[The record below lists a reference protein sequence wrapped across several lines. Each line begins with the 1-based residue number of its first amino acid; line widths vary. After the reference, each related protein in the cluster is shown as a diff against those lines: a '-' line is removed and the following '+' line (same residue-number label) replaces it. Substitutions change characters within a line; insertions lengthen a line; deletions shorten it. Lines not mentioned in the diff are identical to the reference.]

1 MAELTASTASS
12 AHALESVRE
21 QNASLQDQLVV
32 TIAECRQLLAVAT
45 DHDRELTGKF
55 VLRCGPFRPLHLNL
69 FAGVLTHNCLLLHL
83 LAQSCRRC
91 GIGGRSTLPG

>member
-21 QNASLQDQLVV
+21 QNASMQDQLVV

-55 VLRCGPFRPLHLNL
+55 VL
-69 FAGVLTHNCLLLHL
+69 
-83 LAQSCRRC
+83 
-91 GIGGRSTLPG
+91 